1 MLANTIVSFVE
12 HADAASSS
20 FTSESAALPAE
31 SDGVLTV
38 APEIR
43 PEPEWVTQTDGRR
56 IVARSKPVMSG
67 DDAEILMTAA
77 INEALT
83 KHVETVTS
91 GMNSAWQNQSKLVHM
106 ELPPS
111 MASKYIVDRYER
123 SETLETEAEGTK
135 SFQVL
140 YALVEF
146 PEAIDQIAV
155 RQIRHSIQKDRI
167 LGLGIVV
174 GLMWLSIF
182 LPPKGNRNLS

>member
-1 MLANTIVSFVE
+1 LLKSFNSELPGRIRQTYALIPLTPPVGSTVPMKPMIATSGLEMLANTIVSFVE

-83 KHVETVTS
+83 KHVESVKAGAHGTS
-91 GMNSAWQNQSKLVHM
+91 A
-106 ELPPS
+106 
-111 MASKYIVDRYER
+111 VDGE
-123 SETLETEAEGTK
+123 
-135 SFQVL
+135 
-140 YALVEF
+140 
-146 PEAIDQIAV
+146 
-155 RQIRHSIQKDRI
+155 
-167 LGLGIVV
+167 
-174 GLMWLSIF
+174 
-182 LPPKGNRNLS
+182 

>member
-1 MLANTIVSFVE
+1 
-12 HADAASSS
+12 
-20 FTSESAALPAE
+20 
-31 SDGVLTV
+31 
-38 APEIR
+38 
-43 PEPEWVTQTDGRR
+43 
-56 IVARSKPVMSG
+56 
-67 DDAEILMTAA
+67 
-77 INEALT
+77 
-83 KHVETVTS
+83 
-91 GMNSAWQNQSKLVHM
+91 M

-182 LPPKGNRNLS
+182 SAGFGIRQWQKGTKLRKIAATPVFAVITIPALLLTVAMVCALVQGDVPRGPWSETPVTIDLANLQGV